1 MWIVDKILKIYNP
14 YKKSEEE
21 NFMFL
26 RGKEEEKNN
35 KLIEWGYR
43 KLFDNVYCI
52 YITSHYDCKTIL
64 KKVEEI
70 NNKKIILKIN
80 LNIKDYL
87 EFYVFNKD
95 FKEGTEEYLLSLCAL
110 DEDEPISDEVDIL
123 DEYDFKRFVGM
134 MDLINDTTT
143 ILEEEKENISI
154 KAKGRELL
162 ETLDN
167 LVIDNDVI
175 NKPNHYQLNI
185 KGNNIEVIDIIDEVV
200 KDYTPQQ
207 AFKVANILKYILR
220 ASKKNGLEDFKKAKK
235 YTEMLLELEE

>member
-1 MWIVDKILKIYNP
+1 MCLKE
-14 YKKSEEE
+14 K
-21 NFMFL
+21 
-26 RGKEEEKNN
+26 EEKNN

-52 YITSHYDCKTIL
+52 YIISHYDCKTIL

-143 ILEEEKENISI
+143 ILEEEKE
-154 KAKGRELL
+154 EV
-162 ETLDN
+162 LDN
-167 LVIDNDVI
+167 LVIDSDII

-235 YTEMLLELEE
+235 YIEMLLELEE

>member
-1 MWIVDKILKIYNP
+1 
-14 YKKSEEE
+14 
-21 NFMFL
+21 MFL

-35 KLIEWGYR
+35 KLIEWGYS
-43 KLFDNVYCI
+43 KLTDKIYCVYVINYCNEN
-52 YITSHYDCKTIL
+52 TL
-64 KKVEEI
+64 KIKIEKI
-70 NNKKIILKIN
+70 NNKKIIPKIKIN

-95 FKEGTEEYLLSLCAL
+95 FKDGTEEYLLSLCSL
-110 DEDEPISDEVDIL
+110 DDDEPINDEVDIL

-134 MDLINDTTT
+134 MDLINDTIT

-167 LVIDNDVI
+167 LVTDSANDII
-175 NKPNHYQLNI
+175 NKPNHYQLLV
-185 KGNNIEVIDIIDEVV
+185 KDRVVEVIDIIDSIVQNYPP
-200 KDYTPQQ
+200 KQ
-207 AFKVANILKYILR
+207 AVRVANIIKYILR

-235 YTEMLLELEE
+235 YIEMLLEKE

>member
-1 MWIVDKILKIYNP
+1 MCLKE
-14 YKKSEEE
+14 K
-21 NFMFL
+21 
-26 RGKEEEKNN
+26 EEKNN

-52 YITSHYDCKTIL
+52 YIISHYDCKTIL

-143 ILEEEKENISI
+143 ILEEEKE
-154 KAKGRELL
+154 EV
-162 ETLDN
+162 LDN
-167 LVIDNDVI
+167 LVIDSDII

-185 KGNNIEVIDIIDEVV
+185 KGNNIEVIDVIDEVV
-200 KDYTPQQ
+200 KDYNPKQ
-207 AFKVANILKYILR
+207 AFRVANILKYILR

-235 YTEMLLELEE
+235 YIEMLLELEE

>member
-1 MWIVDKILKIYNP
+1 MCLKE
-14 YKKSEEE
+14 K
-21 NFMFL
+21 
-26 RGKEEEKNN
+26 EEKNN
-35 KLIEWGYR
+35 KLIEWRYR

-52 YITSHYDCKTIL
+52 YIISHYDCKTIL

-70 NNKKIILKIN
+70 NNNKIILKIN

-110 DEDEPISDEVDIL
+110 DEDEPISAEVDIL
-123 DEYDFKRFVGM
+123 DEYDFKRFVGV

-143 ILEEEKENISI
+143 ILEGEKE
-154 KAKGRELL
+154 EV
-162 ETLDN
+162 LDN
-167 LVIDNDVI
+167 LVIDSDII

-185 KGNNIEVIDIIDEVV
+185 KGNNIEVIDVIDEVV
-200 KDYTPQQ
+200 KDYNPKQ
-207 AFKVANILKYILR
+207 AFRVANILKYILR

-235 YTEMLLELEE
+235 YIEMLLEMEE